1 MSAAV
6 YRFLPWSRRGLA
18 AELRDSSAAA
28 AGALPYRASI
38 KLQVTLTGG
47 LGSPANQTD
56 VAGPGDVIGLDLGQI
71 VRLTPRANAS
81 NVEPNY
87 LVAVDFDDPDL
98 PWLLTPAAAAP
109 QGTLR
114 PWLVLIV
121 VEDRPGVSI
130 RVPAGAPL
138 PQLRIETGAT
148 GELPDLT
155 ASWAWA
161 HTQILVEQGTGLS
174 APGQL
179 SDPDRHVSRL
189 VAPRRLR
196 ANKRWHACLVPA
208 FDAGVSR
215 GLGLTPTVAP
225 LGPAWPTP
233 APESIKLPVYY
244 HWSFGTGAEGDF
256 ESLARRLRPFVI
268 ESAGGVPKVGSVK
281 MHIGDAGGPVSLPS
295 GAPGRIVQMDGALRA
310 VQQDDG
316 KLSEIPAPF
325 QTPLGTLL
333 DTIAD
338 PKATTADAGAVGPPL
353 YGSWPANRFKVSG
366 TASGW
371 FAELNL
377 DPRARVAAGLGAE
390 VVRAEQED
398 LMTACWEQVGDVLRA
413 NSLLARARLSIE
425 AADRFHARTLG
436 KLTPERL
443 LAFASPLASRT
454 PLGARTVEAAIGP
467 TSFPDAALDPA
478 ARRLTAPT
486 ARFVRKTGGLDAGV
500 KLLATLAAGT
510 PAVDPTAFVPAG
522 IVPPEGVGLAVGAE
536 VDLTPVGLPVKRPAA
551 DVEDLVDAIAV
562 VRAQPP
568 PPPGARL
575 VLRGDLGSVGI
586 ITDRH
591 VLALREISSLKPVRT
606 DGVGELLSAAK
617 AQPGAAGFLVTR
629 EGSALRMGA
638 LDITARN
645 EIVRRTAPAEPNEV
659 LARVATNVANP
670 SAVIAALPPGA
681 LLPGRPPVVIDG
693 GSVEGDPVIRPPR
706 PPIEVDTGTI
716 PAPVRDAAVL
726 DRFQTAIAQLPE
738 VSSVADV
745 EPAKAV
751 VTFALGAAASALRA
765 RCAPLT
771 AHVARVATMV
781 RLGDVAL
788 APGGIADGLVVS
800 PCIDRVMA
808 YPELTDPAYRMLA
821 RYDRDRLLPGV
832 DQIPPDSVTLLETN
846 PRFIAAFMAGLNHEL
861 NRELLWRRYPTDQKG
876 TPIRRFWD
884 RPGGGADVDPLHTWR
899 PLTRTLANRAGGVS
913 DLVLLVRGELLRRY
927 PNTVILAIPASG
939 PDTPG
944 VDESKYK
951 FPIFSGLL
959 DPDIAFFGFELQDT
973 DLTTGNGWF
982 FALQEQ
988 VTEPRFGLDETV
1000 DPLRVGAPGVWR
1012 AVAWPDTGIT
1022 AGANF
1027 TLNQLKSVGGLSPAL
1042 TNGANV
1048 ADALFQNP
1056 VQVLVHARHLVS
1068 G

>member
-18 AELRDSSAAA
+18 AELRDSSGAA
-28 AGALPYRASI
+28 AGPLPYRASI

-47 LGSPANQTD
+47 LGSPTNRTD

-87 LVAVDFDDPDL
+87 LVAVDFDDADL
-98 PWLLTPAAAAP
+98 PWLLTPAAAGP
-109 QGTLR
+109 EGTLR

-138 PQLRIETGAT
+138 PQLRIESGAT
-148 GELPDLT
+148 GELPDL
-155 ASWAWA
+155 ASSWAWA
-161 HTQILVEQGTGLS
+161 HTQILVEEGTGLS

-189 VAPRRLR
+189 LSPRRLQ

-208 FDAGVSR
+208 FDAGVGR
-215 GLGLTPTVAP
+215 GLGLTPTVKP

-233 APESIKLPVYY
+233 APETVTLPVYY

-268 ESAGGVPKVGSVK
+268 ESVGGVPKVGTVK

-295 GAPGRIVQMDGALRA
+295 GAPGRIVPMDGALRA
-310 VQQDDG
+310 VQQKDG
-316 KLSEIPAPF
+316 KLSEIPAAF
-325 QTPLGTLL
+325 QAPLGTLL

-338 PKATTADAGAVGPPL
+338 PRATTADAGAVGPPL
-353 YGSWPANRFKVSG
+353 YGSWPANRFKASG
-366 TASGW
+366 TGSGW

-413 NSLLARARLSIE
+413 NSLLARSRLSIE
-425 AADRFHARTLG
+425 AADRFHTRTLG
-436 KLTPERL
+436 RLSPERL
-443 LAFASPLASRT
+443 LAFASLLAPRT
-454 PLGARTVEAAIGP
+454 LLGAKTVEAAIRA

-486 ARFVRKTGGLDAGV
+486 ARFVRKTGGLDAGT
-500 KLLATLAAGT
+500 KLVATLAAGT
-510 PAVDPTAFVPAG
+510 AAVDPTAFVPAG
-522 IVPPEGVGLAVGAE
+522 IVPPAGVGLAAGAQ
-536 VDLTPVGLPVKRPAA
+536 VDLTPIGLPVKRPAA
-551 DVEDLVDAIAV
+551 EVKDLVDAIAV

-568 PPPGARL
+568 PPNRL
-575 VLRGDLGSVGI
+575 QLRDDLPSVGI

-591 VLALREISSLKPVRT
+591 LIALREFGSLKPVRT
-606 DGVGELLSAAK
+606 DGVRELLSAAK
-617 AQPGAAGFLVTR
+617 AQPGAVGFLVTR
-629 EGSALRMGA
+629 EGSALRMSA
-638 LDITARN
+638 LDVTARN
-645 EIVRRTAPAEPNEV
+645 EIVRRTGPAQPSEV
-659 LARVATNVANP
+659 LGRVGTNVANP
-670 SAVIAALPPGA
+670 GTLIAALPVGA
-681 LLPGRPPVVIDG
+681 LRPGVPPVVVDPG
-693 GSVEGDPVIRPPR
+693 NVAGVPVIRPPR
-706 PPIEVDTGTI
+706 PPIDVDTGTI
-716 PAPVRDAAVL
+716 PPPVRDAAVL
-726 DRFQTAIAQLPE
+726 VRFQTAIAQLPE

-751 VTFALGAAASALRA
+751 VAFALGAAASALRA

-781 RLGDVAL
+781 RFGDAPL
-788 APGGIADGLVVS
+788 APGGVAGGIVVS
-800 PCIDRVMA
+800 PFIDRVMA
-808 YPELTDPAYRMLA
+808 YPELTDPAYGMLA
-821 RYDRDRLLPGV
+821 RYDGDRLLPGV
-832 DQIPPDSVTLLETN
+832 DQIPPDSITLLETN

-876 TPIRRFWD
+876 TPVRRFWD
-884 RPGGGADVDPLHTWR
+884 RPGGGADVPALHTWR
-899 PLTRTLANRAGGVS
+899 PLTRTLANQAGGVS
-913 DLVLLVRGELLRRY
+913 NLVLLVRGELLRRY

-944 VDESKYK
+944 VDESKYE

-959 DPDIAFFGFELQDT
+959 DPDIAFFGFALQDT
-973 DLTTGNGWF
+973 DLTAGNGWF

-1000 DPLRVGAPGVWR
+1000 DPLRGGPPGAWR

-1022 AGANF
+1022 AGENF
-1027 TLNQLKSVGGLSPAL
+1027 TLTQLKSAGRLSPAL

-1056 VQVLVHARHLVS
+1056 VQVIVHARHLVS
-1068 G
+1068 T